1 MTGDKDRKSG
11 FAWIDP
17 KKSKTDWIEV
27 EPNDV
32 IATDSTEPTGKTY
45 GRNESIKAMLYED
58 RKQTVEHY
66 WELYKQSAD
75 KNGNGDV
82 EALAIICERLPFFEN
97 NQVGLEIARRL
108 RGADNQNKRGHKKGI
123 KRVVSN
129 KRIIRINKELQRM
142 NPDWQK
148 QERARELLSM
158 FPDLSYRAI
167 FDLID

>member
-1 MTGDKDRKSG
+1 MSDEENKKG

-17 KKSKTDWIEV
+17 KRSKTDWIEV
-27 EPNDV
+27 EANDV
-32 IATDSTEPTGKTY
+32 PATESTEPAGKTY
-45 GRNESIKAMLYED
+45 ERNESIKAMLYDE
-58 RKQTVEHY
+58 RKETVEHF

-97 NQVGLEIARRL
+97 NQVGQEIARRL
-108 RGADNQNKRGHKKGI
+108 RGAANQNKRGNKKGM
-123 KRVVSN
+123 KRVVAN
-129 KRIIRINKELQRM
+129 KRIIRINKELRRM
-142 NPDWQK
+142 HPNWQK
-148 QERARELLSM
+148 QERAREILTM

>member
-1 MTGDKDRKSG
+1 
-11 FAWIDP
+11 
-17 KKSKTDWIEV
+17 
-27 EPNDV
+27 
-32 IATDSTEPTGKTY
+32 
-45 GRNESIKAMLYED
+45 MLYDE
-58 RKQTVEHY
+58 RKETVEHF

-97 NQVGLEIARRL
+97 NQVGQEIARRL

-129 KRIIRINKELQRM
+129 KRIIRINKELQRLH
-142 NPDWQK
+142 PDWQK
-148 QERARELLSM
+148 QERARELLTM